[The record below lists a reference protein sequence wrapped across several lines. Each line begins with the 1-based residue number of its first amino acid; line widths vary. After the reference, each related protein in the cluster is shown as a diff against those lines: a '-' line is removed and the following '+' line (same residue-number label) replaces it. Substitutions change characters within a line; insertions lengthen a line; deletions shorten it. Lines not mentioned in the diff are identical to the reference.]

1 MDINDE
7 NFLDAQKIIP
17 VKIEEEMQKSYI
29 DYAMSVIVSRALP
42 DVRDGMKPV
51 HRRILY
57 VMNELSLWP
66 EKPFRKSASIVGDV
80 MGNYHPHGDAA
91 IYDALVRL
99 SQDFSLR
106 YPLVN
111 GHGNFGSVDNDPPA
125 AMRYTEAKLHK
136 IALEMLADLDKE
148 TVDFVPNYD
157 DRLKEPSVLPAKLP
171 ALLINGA
178 YGIAVGMACN
188 IPPHNLTEV
197 VNGTIAQLENPDITN
212 EELMAY
218 IKGPDFPTAGI
229 IVGKEGIK
237 NAYTTGRGKVCV
249 RAKAEIEE
257 DSRGRY
263 RIIVS
268 EIPYQVNKA
277 ALVENIAKL
286 VQLKTIE
293 GISDLRDE
301 SDREGL
307 RIVIELKRDAN
318 PNVVLKLLYKHTQL
332 QTTQSMLMLALVD
345 GQPKVLKLNEI
356 LAEYIKHRESV
367 VVRRTKFDLAKAEAR
382 LHILE
387 GLRIA
392 IDNIDEVIK
401 IIRESYDDA
410 QERLMTTFGL
420 SEIQANSILEMR
432 LRTLQGLQREKIENE
447 YNSLIEL
454 IAHLKE
460 ILGSEQLVKDIIKE
474 ELLELKEKYGDER
487 LTTITHGESDIDIE
501 SLIKEETNVVTLTH
515 FGYIKRVSA
524 DTYRSQ
530 KRGGKGL
537 TAMNTREDDFVE
549 HLFVTS
555 THDYMMFFTTTGR
568 AFRLKAYEIPEASRT
583 AKGTAIVNLL
593 QLAQGE
599 KIAAVIP
606 VKDYSEELYVLMATK
621 NGLIKKTKLAEYS
634 NIRKTGIQGITLKED
649 DELID
654 VRLTDGN
661 SSIVMVTAK
670 GLSIRFNE
678 EEVRAVGRT
687 SMGVKGINLANDD
700 KVIGMEPIENEKDY
714 ILAITENGFGK
725 RTEVEEY
732 RQQARAGKGILTY
745 KTTAKTGHIIGIKIV
760 NDEDDIMLIT
770 DTGVIIRL
778 NVKDIS
784 ILGRNTQGVTLMRT
798 SDGGKVINIAK
809 IIPEDEVQNQTDEK

>member
-1 MDINDE
+1 MDLNDE
-7 NFLDAQKIIP
+7 NFLSAQKIVP
-17 VKIEEEMQKSYI
+17 VKIEEEMKKSYI

-42 DVRDGMKPV
+42 DVRDGLKPV

-99 SQDFSLR
+99 SQDFSMR

-111 GHGNFGSVDNDPPA
+111 GHGNFGSIDNDPPA
-125 AMRYTEAKLHK
+125 AMRYTEAKLQK
-136 IALEMLADLDKE
+136 ISLEMLTDLDKE

-171 ALLINGA
+171 NLLINGS

-197 VNGTIAQLENPDITN
+197 INGIIAQLDNPEITN
-212 EELMAY
+212 EELMAF
-218 IKGPDFPTAGI
+218 IKGPDFPTGGLI
-229 IVGKEGIK
+229 LGKEGIK

-249 RAKAEIEE
+249 RARAEIEE
-257 DSRGRY
+257 DSKGRFH
-263 RIIVS
+263 IIVT

-307 RIVIELKRDAN
+307 RIVIDLKRDAN
-318 PNVVLKLLYKHTQL
+318 PNVVLNLLYKHTQL
-332 QTTQSMLMLALVD
+332 QNTQSMLMLAIVD
-345 GQPKVLKLNEI
+345 GQPRILKLNEI

-367 VVRRTKFDLAKAEAR
+367 VIRRTKFDLAKAEAR

-392 IDNIDEVIK
+392 LDHIDEIIK
-401 IIRESYDDA
+401 IIRSAYDDA
-410 QERLMTTFGL
+410 QQKLMESFGL
-420 SEIQANSILEMR
+420 SEIQANAILEMR

-447 YNSLIEL
+447 YNELVKL
-454 IAHLKE
+454 IAHLRE
-460 ILGSEQLVKDIIKE
+460 ILSSEKLVKDIIRN
-474 ELLELKEKYGDER
+474 ELLEIKEKYGDER
-487 LTTITHGESDIDIE
+487 KTEITHGEGDIDIE

-515 FGYIKRVSA
+515 FGYVKRIAA
-524 DTYRSQ
+524 DVYRSQ

-537 TAMNTREDDFVE
+537 TAMNTREEDFVE
-549 HLFVTS
+549 QLFVTS
-555 THDYMMFFTTTGR
+555 THDYIMFFTNTGK
-568 AFRLKAYEIPEASRT
+568 AFRLKAYELPEASRT
-583 AKGTAIVNLL
+583 SKGTAIVNLL

-606 VKDYSEELYVLMATK
+606 VKDYSSDLYVLMATK
-621 NGLIKKTKLAEYS
+621 NGLIKKTKLEEYS

-654 VRLTDGN
+654 VRLTDGSN
-661 SSIVMVTAK
+661 DIIMVTQS
-670 GLSIRFNE
+670 GLSIRFAE

-687 SMGVKGINLANDD
+687 SMGVKGITLSKDD
-700 KVIGMEPIENEKDY
+700 KVIGMEPIADNKDY

-732 RQQARAGKGILTY
+732 RCQGRAGKGILTY
-745 KTTAKTGHIIGIKIV
+745 KTTSKTGHIIGIKVV
-760 NDEDDIMLIT
+760 NDTDDVMMIT
-770 DTGVIIRL
+770 DTGVVIRI

-784 ILGRNTQGVTLMRT
+784 VLGRNTQGITLMRT
-798 SDGGKVINIAK
+798 SDGGKVMNIAK
-809 IIPEDEVQNQTDEK
+809 IPKEDEVNLEE